1 MMWFDYLFVYHLW
14 YGLLIVCCSIFMF
27 ATLDINA
34 TEVVFGEDLSE
45 EDGIYLLG
53 SEKKSKNIILES
65 GKLFPELAS
74 LYIYFGSHV
83 LLIKSICDL
92 CGGCH

>member
-34 TEVVFGEDLSE
+34 TKVVFGGDLSE
-45 EDGIYLLG
+45 KDDIYFLSG
-53 SEKKSKNIILES
+53 EKKSKNIILES
-65 GKLFPELAS
+65 GKLLSELAP
-74 LYIYFGSHV
+74 
-83 LLIKSICDL
+83 
-92 CGGCH
+92 

>member
-45 EDGIYLLG
+45 EDDIYFLI
-53 SEKKSKNIILES
+53 SEEKSKNIMLES
-65 GKLFPELAS
+65 GKLPSELAS
-74 LYIYFGSHV
+74 TYLYFGSHV
-83 LLIKSICDL
+83 LLIRSIYYL